1 MSSMS
6 VQRGLCRVH
15 DALTQVG
22 FIVAQICL
30 VVIVC
35 AYAFETVS
43 RYFFGIPTS
52 WSNEVV
58 AYALCI
64 GTFLA
69 LPEVTRQ
76 GGHVAIT
83 IMTDALPTHIHHTFE
98 RVLSIVAALTCLVV
112 AWICLDNSLGQ
123 IARDE
128 MLVRVNPIP
137 KVWISVWLIY
147 GFTSA
152 GLYFLRQ
159 ALAGRMGLNGAPTY

>member
-1 MSSMS
+1 MSLFGHFG
-6 VQRGLCRVH
+6 RAH
-15 DALTQVG
+15 DALTRIG
-22 FIVAQICL
+22 FLGAQLCL
-30 VVIVC
+30 VAIVM

-43 RYFFGIPTS
+43 RYFFGAPTS

-83 IMTDALPTHIHHTFE
+83 ILTDYQPPLWRNRTG
-98 RVLSIVAALTCLVV
+98 RVLALIAAVTCFVV
-112 AWICLDNSLGQ
+112 TWICLDNSQSQL
-123 IARDE
+123 ARQE

-137 KVWISVWLIY
+137 KVWISIWLVY
-147 GFTSA
+147 GFASS
-152 GLYFLRQ
+152 GIYFLRH
-159 ALAGRMGLNGAPTY
+159 ATAGDADVNGAPQY